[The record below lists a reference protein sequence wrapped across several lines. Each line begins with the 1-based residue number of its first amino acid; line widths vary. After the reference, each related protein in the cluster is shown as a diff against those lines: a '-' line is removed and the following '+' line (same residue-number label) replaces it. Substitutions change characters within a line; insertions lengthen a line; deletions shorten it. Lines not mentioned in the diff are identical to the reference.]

1 MSLEDSV
8 DVCLGGSC
16 NVGRAVEG
24 SGILAF
30 WVASSAAAGVDIDEL
45 FVIGGMVTH
54 VTDDLGT
61 DGSVGGLV
69 AVDLVGEGVEQ
80 AIA

>member
-1 MSLEDSV
+1 MTLEDSI
-8 DVCLGGSC
+8 DVCLSGSWDA
-16 NVGRAVEG
+16 GWAVEC
-24 SGILAF
+24 SGIFAF
-30 WVASSAAAGVDIDEL
+30 GVASSAAAGVDIDEL
-45 FVIGGMVTH
+45 FVVGGMVTH

-69 AVDLVGEGVEQ
+69 AVDLIGEGVEQ